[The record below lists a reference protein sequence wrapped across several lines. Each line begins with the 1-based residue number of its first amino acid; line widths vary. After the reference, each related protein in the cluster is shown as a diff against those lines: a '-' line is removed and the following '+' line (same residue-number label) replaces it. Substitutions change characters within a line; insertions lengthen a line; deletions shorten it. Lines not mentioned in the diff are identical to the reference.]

1 MAMNI
6 KMFAIE
12 YEIEWAMPRISFGNS
27 SAVMVHG
34 IVSNPIMEKQ
44 TYSNKHR
51 TGTQSCCEVPVER
64 RKKICKIE
72 RDRESEKKKLCV
84 SALTKDFW
92 NIFVKCVQVPSLIH
106 LVNVPETNITIA
118 IPMPDV
124 ITSGRRLNR
133 FKIHAFDNDMKNRV
147 TPTKIDTWYGFTLL
161 PIS

>member
-44 TYSNKHR
+44 TYSNKQR

-64 RKKICKIE
+64 RKKMCKIE
-72 RDRESEKKKLCV
+72 RDRESEKKKIVC
-84 SALTKDFW
+84 
-92 NIFVKCVQVPSLIH
+92 KCVNKRFLEYICQVCSSTIFNPLSECARNEHNNRHSNARRHNQRSSFESLQNPCI
-106 LVNVPETNITIA
+106 
-118 IPMPDV
+118 
-124 ITSGRRLNR
+124 RQ
-133 FKIHAFDNDMKNRV
+133 
-147 TPTKIDTWYGFTLL
+147 
-161 PIS
+161 